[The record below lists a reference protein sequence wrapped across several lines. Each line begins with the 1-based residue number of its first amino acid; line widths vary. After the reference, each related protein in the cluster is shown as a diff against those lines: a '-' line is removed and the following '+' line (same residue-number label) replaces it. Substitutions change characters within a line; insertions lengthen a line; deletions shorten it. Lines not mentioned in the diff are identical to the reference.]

1 MKDIL
6 KEVISELK
14 SEKDGYC
21 RIKHKKGWLEFLDDG
36 DLIFKPS
43 ELHQILRKVIN
54 EFPPNGDKLLCQRK
68 RDKFTVTV
76 EKKAY
81 RPEEALERFI
91 TTSNPDNY
99 FNQIPIGGK
108 KESIDMGI
116 EESESRFVFI
126 ELKPWSSTNSPL
138 YAIVESLKNL
148 IEYRIIHENKIKHHE
163 SCKHYDVVSLM
174 ILAPQPYYSDYGLI
188 DRSEDK
194 IKILKKAL
202 NDFSYEF
209 HTNITLMA
217 LTLKEEDFFDKCRR
231 ICEAQNIDKQQSIT
245 ISKSDAIPELTRD
258 RWKLLASSDLESYA

>member
-6 KEVISELK
+6 KNVISELK
-14 SEKDGYC
+14 SEKVGYC
-21 RIKHKKGWLEFLDDG
+21 RIKHKKGWLGFLDDG
-36 DLIFKPS
+36 DLFFKPS
-43 ELHQILRKVIN
+43 ELHQILRQVIN
-54 EFPPNGDKLLCQRK
+54 AFPPNGAKLLYQRN
-68 RDKFTVTV
+68 RYNFTVTD

-91 TTSNPDNY
+91 TASNPDNY

-108 KESIDMGI
+108 KESIDIGI
-116 EESESRFVFI
+116 EENKSRFIFV

-138 YAIVESLKNL
+138 FAIVESLKNL

-163 SCKHYDVVSLM
+163 NCKHYDEVNLI
-174 ILAPQPYYSDYGLI
+174 ILAPQSYYSAYGLI
-188 DRSEDK
+188 DKSEDK
-194 IKILKKAL
+194 IKIFKKAL
-202 NDFSYEF
+202 NDLSYEF

-245 ISKSDAIPELTRD
+245 ISKSDAIPELARD
-258 RWKLLASSDLESYA
+258 QWKLLVSSDL